1 MTELI
6 ELAQKHDPGSELIS
20 LFELTF
26 NSTTLYFH
34 PGLDE
39 NLDEL
44 YFEDRTS
51 PYKIREYR
59 PFPIEMTGV
68 EYNADGVTN
77 RPTLTI
83 ANVTTLFSTLLD
95 GLTNEDLIGAS
106 VVVRQTLAKYL
117 ETSSTYSNNSGNG
130 GLPIEFPIKK
140 FNLDRVSGE
149 TSLAVTFEVSSPYDL
164 EGIKI
169 PNRQLIGKYCSWVY
183 QGNANGDGG
192 GCTWKADSTIE
203 YPNGADT
210 MVSHK
215 AYFDA
220 DDNPLVPASQLTA
233 TVAAGHSG
241 AKSYTA
247 WANST
252 TYTLDTTDPIVD
264 VLVEHSNTVWKLLK
278 THTST
283 TDKAP
288 EAKSIYWI
296 RAEVCG
302 KKLSSCKCR
311 FQFTPN
317 AAATANSFPKTAK
330 NTYEALPF
338 GSFPGTMKFR

>member
-6 ELAQKHDPGSELIS
+6 ELTQKHDPGSELIS
-20 LFELTF
+20 LFELAF

-39 NLDEL
+39 NLDEV
-44 YFEDRTS
+44 YFEDMTS
-51 PYKIREYR
+51 PYKIREYQ
-59 PFPIEMTGV
+59 PFPIEMSGI
-68 EYNADGVTN
+68 EFNADGATN

-106 VVVRQTLAKYL
+106 VTVRQTLAKYL
-117 ETSSTYSNNSGNG
+117 ETSSTYSNNTGNG
-130 GLPIEFPIKK
+130 ALPIEFPKK
-140 FNLDRVSGE
+140 RFILDRVASE
-149 TSLAVTFEVSSPYDL
+149 NNLAVTFEVSSPYDL
-164 EGIKI
+164 EGVKI
-169 PNRQLIGKYCSWVY
+169 PNRQVIGKYCSWVY
-183 QGNANGDGG
+183 QGNANGKGG
-192 GCTWKADSTIE
+192 GCTWKADSTIK
-203 YPNGADT
+203 YPNGVDT

-215 AYFDA
+215 AYFDK

-241 AKSYTA
+241 AKSYAT

-252 TYTLDTTDPIVD
+252 AYNTGSGTQY
-264 VLVEHSNTVWKLLK
+264 VEHSNTVWKLLK

-283 TDKAP
+283 SDKAP
-288 EAKSIYWI
+288 AAKSIYWI

-338 GSFPGTMKFR
+338 GSFPGTKKFR